1 MDSTVRDILET
12 VIAAL
17 VIAVLVRG
25 LVIEPFL
32 VNGPSMEPT
41 LWTGERLF
49 VSKLSYRFGTPQ
61 RGDVVM
67 FKYPLNPSKDYVKRI
82 IAIGG
87 DTIEMRMGRVYING
101 QLVAEPFVQFPGLSN
116 YSPYVV
122 PEGKI
127 FLMGDN
133 RTNSEDSRRFGAV
146 DLSLVRGKAVF
157 RVWPLKTAGF
167 IK

>member
-12 VIAAL
+12 VVAAL

-25 LVIEPFL
+25 LIIEPFS

-67 FKYPLNPSKDYVKRI
+67 FRYPLNPSKDYVKRV
-82 IAIGG
+82 IAVGG

-101 QLVAEPFVQFPGLSN
+101 QLVAEPFVQFPGLSD